1 MEKVQKN
8 LVIVDYQN
16 DFVSVNGILTCG
28 EDAVGIE
35 ANILSLVDK
44 YKDDNIFVT
53 YDTHYETDWNNETK
67 TNEAQVFPMHCV
79 YNTDGHKLYG
89 KLAQKLAEVP
99 HEEIYKAS
107 FATEKLVKSI
117 IMKNDANEP
126 IIVQFCGVA
135 TNVCVFQNVILCYNY
150 FVQNNLNFEIIIERN
165 SVASI
170 DKVLEKQTLDYLQEN
185 LNVKVI

>member
-1 MEKVQKN
+1 MEKIQKN

-16 DFVSVNGILTCG
+16 DFVSIDGILTCG
-28 EDAVGIE
+28 KEAVEIE
-35 ANILSLVDK
+35 HNILSLVDR

-53 YDTHYETDWNNETK
+53 YDTHYETDWNENSK
-67 TNEAQVFPMHCV
+67 TNEAHVFPMHCV
-79 YNTDGHKLYG
+79 YNTNGHQLYG
-89 KLAQKLAEVP
+89 ALADKLKNVP
-99 HEEIYKAS
+99 HEDIYKAS

-117 IMKNDANEP
+117 IMKNDPNEP

-150 FVQNNLNFEIIIERN
+150 FVQNNLNFQIIIEKN
-165 SVASI
+165 SVASF
-170 DKVLEKQTLDYLQEN
+170 DKVLEKQTLDYLKDN